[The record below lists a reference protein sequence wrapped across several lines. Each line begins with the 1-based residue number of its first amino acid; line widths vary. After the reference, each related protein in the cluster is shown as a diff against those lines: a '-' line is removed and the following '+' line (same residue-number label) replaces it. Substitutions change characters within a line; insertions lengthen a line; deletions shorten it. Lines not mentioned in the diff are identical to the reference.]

1 MMPGG
6 TRFILLHISD
16 LHFCDPV
23 AKGHYWNTEA
33 TELSVAPHNRRG
45 LLGSLLYDL
54 RHEKIKPDVVVVSG
68 DLLDRAHASGVPLA
82 IAFLRGLAEG
92 LGLPPERI
100 IIAPGNH
107 DVLREGDN
115 RYSRYDEIRS
125 GLYGQTRPAFSSQ
138 TLPHQ
143 RIDHHVFESN
153 PGFGAKG
160 AEGDPKPQMLNQA
173 FGAKGAEGDPKPQM
187 LNQAFGAKGA
197 EGDPKPQLS
206 SLGIEVV
213 AFNSCEELDAAQQ
226 RDHGAVGIGQRDH
239 AETILQRTDDK
250 NYFRIAV
257 LHHHLESPEGA
268 RRTDY
273 SVMEDAAGMR
283 RWLARQ
289 KFSLALH
296 GHQHVDWQVS
306 FDVDGWHL
314 VVAAAASAGVAEYGR
329 KEWSLGIAYQ
339 VIDVDN
345 ATRGKRIRREYNP
358 QTMEWDDAGR
368 GEDVQ
373 TLRFGLANDATCTHE
388 HHEHPQAHVPM
399 EPAPPSLTRMGRIQ
413 VKLQHLDRAIES
425 HRTSFRVQIVSLV
438 AAACAAL
445 ALAIYLI
452 GQLSPMLSASGGLAL
467 LFGGCIAFP
476 MRLASYRDVQDKLQF
491 LADGYRRCTLH
502 WDDKLVQLL
511 DERFHRLV

>member
-1 MMPGG
+1 MSTGG

-33 TELSVAPHNRRG
+33 TELAVAPHNRRG

-54 RHEKIKPDVVVVSG
+54 RHEKVKPDIVVVSG

-82 IAFLRGLAEG
+82 IAFLRGLADG
-92 LGLPPERI
+92 LGLSPERI

-107 DVLREGDN
+107 DVLREGDE

-143 RIDHHVFESN
+143 RIDHHVFELN
-153 PGFGAKG
+153 QGYG
-160 AEGDPKPQMLNQA
+160 AE
-173 FGAKGAEGDPKPQM
+173 
-187 LNQAFGAKGA
+187 
-197 EGDPKPQLS
+197 
-206 SLGIEVV
+206 IV

-257 LHHHLESPEGA
+257 MHHHLESPEGA

-273 SVMEDAAGMR
+273 SVMEDAGGMR

-306 FDVDGWHL
+306 FDIDGWHL

-329 KEWSLGIAYQ
+329 KEWSLAIAYQ
-339 VIDVDN
+339 VIDVEN
-345 ATRGKRIRREYNP
+345 AARGKRIRREYNP
-358 QTMEWDDAGR
+358 QTMEWADAGR

-373 TLRFGLANDATCTHE
+373 SLRFAHAFHEPTH
-388 HHEHPQAHVPM
+388 M

-413 VKLQHLDRAIES
+413 VKLQHLERAIES

-467 LFGGCIAFP
+467 LFAGGIAFP
-476 MRLASYRDVQDKLQF
+476 MRLAAYRDVKDKLQF

-502 WDDKLVQLL
+502 WDDKLVQML

>member
-1 MMPGG
+1 MLPGG
-6 TRFILLHISD
+6 TRFSLLHISD
-16 LHFCDPV
+16 LHFCDPT

-33 TELSVAPHNRRG
+33 TELAVAPHNRRG

-54 RHEKIKPDVVVVSG
+54 RHEKVKPDIVVVSG

-82 IAFLRGLAEG
+82 IAFLRGLADG

-107 DVLREGDN
+107 DVLREGDD

-125 GLYGQTRPAFSSQ
+125 ALYGQTRPAFSSQ

-143 RIDHHVFESN
+143 RIDHHLFQ
-153 PGFGAKG
+153 F
-160 AEGDPKPQMLNQA
+160 NQ
-173 FGAKGAEGDPKPQM
+173 
-187 LNQAFGAKGA
+187 
-197 EGDPKPQLS
+197 
-206 SLGIEVV
+206 GIEVV

-257 LHHHLESPEGA
+257 MHHHLESPEGA

-273 SVMEDAAGMR
+273 SVMEDAGGMR

-306 FDVDGWHL
+306 FDIDGWHL

-329 KEWSLGIAYQ
+329 KEWSLAIAYQ
-339 VIDVDN
+339 VIDVEN
-345 ATRGKRIRREYNP
+345 AARGKRIRREYNP
-358 QTMEWDDAGR
+358 QTMEWADAGR

-373 TLRFGLANDATCTHE
+373 SLRFGLVNDATCTHD
-388 HHEHPQAHVPM
+388 HHDAAHAFHEPTHM

-413 VKLQHLDRAIES
+413 VKLQHLERAIES

-467 LFGGCIAFP
+467 LFAGGIAFP
-476 MRLASYRDVQDKLQF
+476 MRLAAYRDVKDKLQF

-502 WDDKLVQLL
+502 WDDKLVQML

>member
-1 MMPGG
+1 MSPGG

-33 TELSVAPHNRRG
+33 TELAVAPHNRRG

-54 RHEKIKPDVVVVSG
+54 RHEKVKPDVVVVSG
-68 DLLDRAHASGVPLA
+68 DLLDRTHASGVPLA

-107 DVLREGDN
+107 DVLREGDD

-125 GLYGQTRPAFSSQ
+125 GLYGQTRPVFSSQ

-143 RIDHHVFESN
+143 RVDHYLFESN
-153 PGFGAKG
+153 FGV
-160 AEGDPKPQMLNQA
+160 
-173 FGAKGAEGDPKPQM
+173 
-187 LNQAFGAKGA
+187 
-197 EGDPKPQLS
+197 
-206 SLGIEVV
+206 EVV
-213 AFNSCEELDAAQQ
+213 AFNSCEELDAAQK

-239 AETILQRTDDK
+239 AEALLQRTDGK

-257 LHHHLESPEGA
+257 MHHHLESPEGS

-273 SVMEDAAGMR
+273 SVMEDAGGMR
-283 RWLARQ
+283 RWLARH

-329 KEWSLGIAYQ
+329 KEWSLAIAYQ
-339 VIDVDN
+339 LIDVEN

-358 QTMEWDDAGR
+358 QTMEWADAGR

-373 TLRFGLANDATCTHE
+373 TLRFGMASDATSSRD
-388 HHEHPQAHVPM
+388 HHDAAHAHHDPAHM

-438 AAACAAL
+438 AAACSAL

-467 LFGGCIAFP
+467 LFAGGIAFP
-476 MRLASYRDVQDKLQF
+476 MRLAAYRDVKDKLQF

-502 WDDKLVQLL
+502 WDDKLVQML